1 MTINRNLSIL
11 AGGVSNT
18 GVLSV
23 PYGGT
28 GNVSMTVGYI
38 PYGNG
43 TSAFSSSANFTYNG
57 TVLSINSG
65 SSQVPLALSNNNS
78 NALTA
83 SFTNTNNNAVLSIGV
98 GGSGGFGITNWAN
111 SILIE
116 GSPAGAGGTLIG
128 SYTGP
133 IYFQVNGRTVQ
144 AMQIAPSGG
153 VSIGNTTDPGAG
165 NLSVTGSLNLG
176 TALSVAN
183 GGTGLSTLTA
193 GYIPYGNGAGAF
205 NSSANLFW
213 DNTNSRLSLQK
224 GASPSYNIDILSATP
239 TIRLATPSAAADN
252 ATILFEIANNF
263 SGISQAYIKGIG
275 PGNSGVSQL
284 AFGVGIT
291 SGATTATEVA
301 RFDTG
306 GNFRPSAD
314 NAYSNGTAA
323 LRWSVIYS
331 ATALINTSDATQK
344 QQVRKLN
351 DAEKQAALG
360 IKQALKTFKFNDS
373 VAEKGDKAR
382 IHIGVLAQEVREIFS
397 VVGLDANDYG
407 LFCSDTWYVNDKQEV
422 FKTNLDVDGK
432 AINTLTPVT
441 RLGVRYEELLAFVIA
456 AL

>member
-1 MTINRNLSIL
+1 M
-11 AGGVSNT
+11 
-18 GVLSV
+18 
-23 PYGGT
+23 
-28 GNVSMTVGYI
+28 
-38 PYGNG
+38 
-43 TSAFSSSANFTYNG
+43 
-57 TVLSINSG
+57 
-65 SSQVPLALSNNNS
+65 
-78 NALTA
+78 
-83 SFTNTNNNAVLSIGV
+83 
-98 GGSGGFGITNWAN
+98 
-111 SILIE
+111 
-116 GSPAGAGGTLIG
+116 
-128 SYTGP
+128 
-133 IYFQVNGRTVQ
+133 
-144 AMQIAPSGG
+144 
-153 VSIGNTTDPGAG
+153 
-165 NLSVTGSLNLG
+165 
-176 TALSVAN
+176 
-183 GGTGLSTLTA
+183 
-193 GYIPYGNGAGAF
+193 
-205 NSSANLFW
+205 
-213 DNTNSRLSLQK
+213 SRLSLQK

-284 AFGVGIT
+284 AFGVAIT

-344 QQVRKLN
+344 QQVRGLN
-351 DAEKQAALG
+351 NAEKQAALG
-360 IKQALKTFKFNDS
+360 IKQALKAFKFNDS

>member
-11 AGGVSNT
+11 ASGVSST
-18 GVLSV
+18 GVLGV
-23 PYGGT
+23 PNGGSGATTLT
-28 GNVSMTVGYI
+28 GYLI
-38 PYGNG
+38 GNG
-43 TSAFSSSANFTYNG
+43 TGAFTASATIPTTALSGTITNAQLTNSAITING
-57 TVLSINSG
+57 TSTSLGGSISVGTVTSVAASVPTFLSI
-65 SSQVPLALSNNNS
+65 
-78 NALTA
+78 T
-83 SFTNTNNNAVLSIGV
+83 
-98 GGSGGFGITNWAN
+98 
-111 SILIE
+111 
-116 GSPAGAGGTLIG
+116 GSPITSTGTLAI
-128 SYTGP
+128 SY
-133 IYFQVNGRTVQ
+133 
-144 AMQIAPSGG
+144 S
-153 VSIGNTTDPGAG
+153 
-165 NLSVTGSLNLG
+165 G
-176 TALSVAN
+176 TALPIAN
-183 GGTGLSTLTA
+183 GGTAQTSFTA
-193 GYIPYGNGAGAF
+193 GNIHFGSF
-205 NSSANLFW
+205 STSSNLFW

-284 AFGVGIT
+284 AFGVAIT

-344 QQVRKLN
+344 QQVRGLN
-351 DAEKQAALG
+351 NAEKQAALG
-360 IKQALKTFKFNDS
+360 IKQALKAFKFNDS